1 MFEFSKSAAGGLLGR
16 FLRDESGTSAIEY
29 AIIASG
35 VSIVIR
41 NGRDLGHCRQGLLH
55 ERRRRAEVKLAV
67 IPEAANESGRN
78 CTDRVMDS
86 GLAPV

>member
-35 VSIVIR
+35 VSIVIVGTVTTVG
-41 NGRDLGHCRQGLLH
+41 NS
-55 ERRRRAEVKLAV
+55 VKDFYSAV
-67 IPEAANESGRN
+67 ADA
-78 CTDRVMDS
+78 
-86 GLAPV
+86 LK

>member
-35 VSIVIR
+35 VSIVIVGTVATLGTAV
-41 NGRDLGHCRQGLLH
+41 NRDSPDDSG
-55 ERRRRAEVKLAV
+55 AEVNILRFSDLPA
-67 IPEAANESGRN
+67 R
-78 CTDRVMDS
+78 
-86 GLAPV
+86 